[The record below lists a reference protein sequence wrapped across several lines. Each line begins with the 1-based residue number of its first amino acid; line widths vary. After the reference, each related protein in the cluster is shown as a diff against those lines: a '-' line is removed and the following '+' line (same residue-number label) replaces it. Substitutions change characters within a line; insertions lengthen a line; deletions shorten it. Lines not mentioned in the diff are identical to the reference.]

1 MKYYTKAALQFI
13 GVYTLGLFVIYGA
26 FKLMDAASLFL
37 NVLGFSWLAISS
49 ALLVVYTLLFAER
62 INDHIDGL

>member
-13 GVYTLGLFVIYGA
+13 GVYIVGLFVIYGA

>member
-37 NVLGFSWLAISS
+37 NVLGFSWLAISAS
-49 ALLVVYTLLFAER
+49 VIIIYTLDFAER

>member
-37 NVLGFSWLAISS
+37 NVLGFSWLAISAS
-49 ALLVVYTLLFAER
+49 VIIIYTLDFAER
-62 INDHIDGL
+62 MNEYIDGL